1 MKVVSINEFY
11 RELKK
16 YYRHPEMGLIDKGVI
31 HQIFEKIKF
40 DVEKN
45 GETSNEER

>member
-16 YYRHPEMGLIDKGVI
+16 YGDLEWGMVNKSTIYE
-31 HQIFEKIKF
+31 IFEKIKF
-40 DVEKN
+40 DANKEQ
-45 GETSNEER
+45 SNDNRAEN